1 MKNKS
6 HQQLPVFSRSSSRG
20 LPCNGKSRRVNECT
34 WCPPWRRMAAVYI
47 CALLWD
53 NFHAFI
59 HFVSLTQLDCPLGWL
74 DLEFDSNNNFN
85 NIKVLLFISWPIN
98 YIHLTES
105 GTTSSI
111 RMCIEHSINS
121 FSCWC
126 WWQGGVQ
133 SSPPSLVWLGV
144 MCNVCNVM
152 SIEASLCRPELDDRT
167 YTKHTTKMVRVWREE
182 EKKKDRELDKRPFH
196 SFELIVCVMLF
207 TCEASPL
214 LGRESDNN
222 CVWCVFAN

>member
-1 MKNKS
+1 MNVRDA
-6 HQQLPVFSRSSSRG
+6 L
-20 LPCNGKSRRVNECT
+20 LD
-34 WCPPWRRMAAVYI
+34 AAVYTI
-47 CALLWD
+47 SVLLWD

-59 HFVSLTQLDCPLGWL
+59 HFVVSLSLAQLDCPLGWL

-105 GTTSSI
+105 GTSSM
-111 RMCIEHSINS
+111 RMCIEHSARAS
-121 FSCWC
+121 VFFSGWC

-152 SIEASLCRPELDDRT
+152 SGEESLCQPELDDRT

-214 LGRESDNN
+214 SGRESDNN
-222 CVWCVFAN
+222 CVRCVFAN